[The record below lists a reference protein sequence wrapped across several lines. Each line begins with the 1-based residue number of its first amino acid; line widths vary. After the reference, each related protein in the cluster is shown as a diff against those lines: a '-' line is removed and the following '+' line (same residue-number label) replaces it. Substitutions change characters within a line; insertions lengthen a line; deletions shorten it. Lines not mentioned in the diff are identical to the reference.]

1 MKPKYRKTTYAAV
14 IKAVEAYVE
23 PCRTI
28 YIARQG
34 VFVYY
39 ESIQLDISYVRIF
52 CICLRQIVETFQNKL
67 V

>member
-34 VFVYY
+34 V
-39 ESIQLDISYVRIF
+39 L
-52 CICLRQIVETFQNKL
+52 CIMKVSSWTYLM
-67 V
+67 

>member
-39 ESIQLDISYVRIF
+39 ESIQLDIS
-52 CICLRQIVETFQNKL
+52 
-67 V
+67 

>member
-34 VFVYY
+34 VFAV
-39 ESIQLDISYVRIF
+39 SYTH
-52 CICLRQIVETFQNKL
+52 LRAHET
-67 V
+67 